1 MPLMFRQPRAV
12 IFTPYGQRRQRRG
25 LPRWLWL
32 LLAGTALGV
41 ATVLWVQERVLPPRL
56 SAEASASLSE
66 TLAQTDSERTRLR
79 AELSTATGQLQ
90 AALEAKKSLG
100 TELATQRNLVQR
112 LQADLASLVESLPP
126 DPRDTPVA
134 VRAAR
139 FAVAGGMLNYDIVLT
154 RDRAGSSPLTGL
166 MQLVVTGEPA
176 PRGASSVAL
185 KPVPVSM
192 GRLEVLRGSVPLP
205 EGFRPRQTT
214 VQLLDRVA
222 GKVLGSRVWLVK

>member
-1 MPLMFRQPRAV
+1 MFRQPRAV

-32 LLAGTALGV
+32 LLAGAALGV
-41 ATVLWVQERVLPPRL
+41 GGVLWVQERVLPPRL

-66 TLAQTDSERTRLR
+66 SLAQAESERTRLR
-79 AELSTATGQLQ
+79 AELSTATLQLQ
-90 AALEAKKSLG
+90 AALEAKKSLSG
-100 TELATQRNLVQR
+100 ELATQRSLVQR
-112 LQADLASLVESLPP
+112 LQADVASVVDALPA

-154 RDRAGSSPLTGL
+154 RERAGSNPLAGL

-176 PRGASSVAL
+176 QRGATSLSS

-192 GRLEVLRGSVPLP
+192 GRVEILRGSVPLP
-205 EGFRPRQTT
+205 EGFKPRQTT
-214 VQLLDRVA
+214 VQLLDRMA
-222 GKVLGSRVWLVK
+222 GKVLGTRVWLVK